1 MRSSTTKRKRMNGGG
16 CGCGASHEGPSMMGR
31 FFSGGSG
38 FKGGSGCGA
47 SNPNPPSFANVP
59 IRSFYGAAN
68 ENENPL
74 NQQVASR
81 LLGGGRDRGK
91 KRKTQ
96 RKHKNQ
102 RKHKTQRKHKNQ
114 RKQRGGTLFMSSS
127 LMTSSPKFTLLN
139 TNTLV

>member
-1 MRSSTTKRKRMNGGG
+1 MRSSTTKRKSVNKRKRMNGGG

-59 IRSFYGAAN
+59 IRSFYGPAN
-68 ENENPL
+68 QNENPL

-102 RKHKTQRKHKNQ
+102 RK
-114 RKQRGGTLFMSSS
+114 QRGGTLFMSSP